1 MVGVG
6 RRVWGRAKE
15 WPPTGGGEG
24 GEYSLIAM
32 LTFRQTRLDGA
43 GMMVNLNHFHVA
55 QIFD

>member
-43 GMMVNLNHFHVA
+43 GMMVF
-55 QIFD
+55 